1 MGDGRFGAWIT
12 WITNLIFDNSKSW
25 MVSLQLLAWFNWNG
39 LKKNITALRD
49 LLKASIDQ
57 VLWVPVESPQW
68 MKGSLA
74 NQSHGQ
80 CWLVMDSIVI
90 DGIDGVQYCY
100 RISSTSN
107 CELFD
112 HNQLQRTSRRS
123 NRFAQAFRNNPFS
136 IPTYAHVYKSI
147 QMKQSS
153 REANTQV
160 NRMTR
165 WGLPGSGGLQ
175 PLGSKILV
183 NINNGVFLI
192 EQLHSKSLFCN
203 CFPWRQLLQSSF
215 SGILNR
221 LGCL

>member
-80 CWLVMDSIVI
+80 C
-90 DGIDGVQYCY
+90 
-100 RISSTSN
+100 
-107 CELFD
+107 
-112 HNQLQRTSRRS
+112 
-123 NRFAQAFRNNPFS
+123 
-136 IPTYAHVYKSI
+136 
-147 QMKQSS
+147 
-153 REANTQV
+153 
-160 NRMTR
+160 
-165 WGLPGSGGLQ
+165 
-175 PLGSKILV
+175 
-183 NINNGVFLI
+183 
-192 EQLHSKSLFCN
+192 
-203 CFPWRQLLQSSF
+203 
-215 SGILNR
+215 
-221 LGCL
+221 